1 MSPLRRALAGLL
13 LLGAPL
19 AAQEKPAEPA
29 ERPALGFLGQLLL
42 RSRDAGSLD
51 RLEGERW
58 FRLQSKQG
66 GDAVIMVRVQTTADP
81 PRLVLETTLTTL
93 AQPVRNEMH
102 TQVLMG
108 ADGRIQAF
116 RSALRTGGAA
126 ESRAQGR
133 VTGAALELE
142 VQEPGRPPR
151 AEQKPWNPEAVPGL
165 ALMFVVPAL
174 WDALPGDATE
184 VVQFDESAARLA
196 HRVVLRAHSD
206 PGAQGP
212 ELVTVTLVDA
222 ADRRSVQLEARVDPQ
237 GKIVELKREG
247 SVIRAL
253 AAEEAQRLLAAE
265 RAREA
270 QGPQGQPG
278 PR

>member
-1 MSPLRRALAGLL
+1 MSAVRAALSALLLASPLL
-13 LLGAPL
+13 
-19 AAQEKPAEPA
+19 AQEPPPAPA
-29 ERPALGFLGQLLL
+29 ERPPVGFLGQLFL
-42 RSRDAGSLD
+42 RARDAGSISRLD
-51 RLEGERW
+51 GERW

-66 GDAVIMVRVQTTADP
+66 GDAVIMVRVQTTEEP

-93 AQPVRNEMH
+93 GQPVRNEMH

-133 VTGAALELE
+133 VEGAALRLE

-151 AEQKPWNPEAVPGL
+151 EDQKPWNPEAVPGL

-196 HRVVLRAHSD
+196 HRVVLRARSD

-222 ADRRSVQLEARVDPQ
+222 ADRRAVQLEARVDPQ

-247 SVIRAL
+247 STIRAV
-253 AAEEAQRLLAAE
+253 AAADAQRLLAAE
-265 RAREA
+265 RARED